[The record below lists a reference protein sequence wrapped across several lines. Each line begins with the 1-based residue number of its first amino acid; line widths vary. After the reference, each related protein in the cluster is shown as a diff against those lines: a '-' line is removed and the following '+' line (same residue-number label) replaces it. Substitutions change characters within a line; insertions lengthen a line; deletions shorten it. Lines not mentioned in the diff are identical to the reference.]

1 MCNEDLQLHQC
12 KKMTINMKEQKGQKM
27 TLVEVLK
34 KDMVVRALN
43 ENVAPDEIEW
53 YCGIKRSVSF
63 LVYKIHELI
72 SIFNKKEHK

>member
-12 KKMTINMKEQKGQKM
+12 KKMTINVKEQKGQKM
-27 TLVEVLK
+27 MLVEVLK

-53 YCGIKRSVSF
+53 
-63 LVYKIHELI
+63 
-72 SIFNKKEHK
+72 